1 MPKVMLDVFERVK
14 FTLFHFEDFFEH
26 LFLF

>member
-1 MPKVMLDVFERVK
+1 MPEIMLNAFERVK
-14 FTLFHFEDFFEH
+14 FTLFHVEDFFKH